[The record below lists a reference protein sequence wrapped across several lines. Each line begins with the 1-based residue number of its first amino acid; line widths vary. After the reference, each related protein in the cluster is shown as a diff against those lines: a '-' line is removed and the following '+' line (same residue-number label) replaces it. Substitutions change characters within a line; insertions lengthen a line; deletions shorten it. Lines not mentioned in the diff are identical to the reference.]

1 MRRKSFSTFRRRPDR
16 ASLQQA
22 IADAGMNVRDAMRRK
37 GTPFEALGLD
47 DPSLD
52 DDALIDAM
60 LAEPIL
66 INRPFVRTAGGVA
79 LCRPAERVFDLID
92 VSPPAGL
99 TRTDARPLTPDTP
112 VRADDPALAEALAG
126 AGLPIE
132 DLAQTSARFFSY
144 AEPGG
149 PVIGYA
155 AFEPLGTHAL
165 VRSVVVL
172 PQARAR
178 GHTRTIVPLLL
189 RRAFDAGAR
198 DAWLLTETAEPVFE
212 RLGFVPV
219 ARQDAPREV
228 RGTSQF
234 SLLCPQSATL
244 MHKKITL

>member
-1 MRRKSFSTFRRRPDR
+1 MRPLIWHNPACGTSRNVLHVLERTGLAPQVVLYLQTPPDR

-149 PVIGYA
+149 RSSAMPLSSRWARTPWSVPLSCCRKRAHA
-155 AFEPLGTHAL
+155 ATPGPSCRCCCAAP
-165 VRSVVVL
+165 SM
-172 PQARAR
+172 PARA
-178 GHTRTIVPLLL
+178 
-189 RRAFDAGAR
+189 
-198 DAWLLTETAEPVFE
+198 
-212 RLGFVPV
+212 
-219 ARQDAPREV
+219 
-228 RGTSQF
+228 
-234 SLLCPQSATL
+234 
-244 MHKKITL
+244 MHGC